1 MYLKNLCLLLVIV
14 LFTVSLQQQTHSPST
29 NRNPSRPDSN
39 DRRPDRPNNPQERR
53 KCIVKG
59 QYNQLCVDIK
69 DSNKKFR
76 KTKYKPE
83 YKCYSKAKCGFS
95 NGKCRWLQTVSYK
108 KCIKSIQN
116 NATHNHH

>member
-1 MYLKNLCLLLVIV
+1 MYLKNICLLLVIV
-14 LFTVSLQQQTHSPST
+14 LFAVSFQQQTHSPSP
-29 NRNPSRPDSN
+29 NRNPPRPDPN
-39 DRRPDRPNNPQERR
+39 DRRPERPSNPNERR

-69 DSNKKFR
+69 NANKKY
-76 KTKYKPE
+76 KKIKYKPE

-108 KCIKSIQN
+108 KCIKSIHN
-116 NATHNHH
+116 NTNQIHH